1 MLEQHQQQAAA
12 AEQSHG
18 AAAQRLA
25 QLEAETQRL
34 RYVCAG
40 QQAAAGTPDCR
51 LVSCKSDVRPMI
63 HPAIQC
69 VQSGSH
75 PCTAAVATNEQS

>member
-1 MLEQHQQQAAA
+1 MLEQQQRQAAA

-34 RYVCAG
+34 RCICAV
-40 QQAAAGTPDCR
+40 QQAAAE
-51 LVSCKSDVRPMI
+51 
-63 HPAIQC
+63 
-69 VQSGSH
+69 
-75 PCTAAVATNEQS
+75 AVHN